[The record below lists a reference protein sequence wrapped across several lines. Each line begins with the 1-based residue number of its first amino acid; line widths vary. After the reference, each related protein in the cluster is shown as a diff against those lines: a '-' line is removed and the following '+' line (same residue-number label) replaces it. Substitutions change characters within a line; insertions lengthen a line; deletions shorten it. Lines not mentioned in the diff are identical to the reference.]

1 MRESDSRL
9 AVALDATPLLGF
21 RTGVGVFCQW
31 ALDSLRRRDELAVS
45 AFAISW
51 RRRRGISDHVPPGVR
66 VIDTPMPA
74 RPLHRAWSM
83 GGVPPIEWFTGR
95 QAVVHGTNF
104 VVPPTR
110 RAARVMTVHD
120 LTSVRFPELCDDYTR
135 RFPRLVRRALDEGAW
150 VHTPSEFVAAE
161 VVDLLGAPPERVR
174 AVHHGVP
181 PLEVPGALAAGT
193 PAAESDAPEPGAS
206 DSGAAKAGA
215 RRGAGV
221 PGPYVLA
228 IGTIEPRKD
237 LPTLV
242 RAFDLVAAEE
252 PELRLVVAGADG
264 WGVPAY
270 EEAVGASAHAGR
282 ILRLG
287 YVDSR
292 LRSDLLRHASLYAYP
307 SLYEGFGLP
316 PLEAMLAGVPVL
328 TTDAGALPEVVGD
341 AAAMVP
347 VGDVGAMAAAM
358 RRLLTDDSARAALV
372 AAGRAR
378 AASYRWEDSAAGL
391 SALYADAAA
400 ERGSR

>member
-31 ALDSLRRRDELAVS
+31 ALDSLRRREELAVS
-45 AFAISW
+45 VFAISW
-51 RRRRGISDHVPPGVR
+51 RRRRGIADHVPSGVR

-83 GGVPPIEWFTGR
+83 GAVPPIEWFTGS

-104 VVPPTR
+104 VVPPAR

-150 VHTPSEFVAAE
+150 VHTPSGFVAAE
-161 VVDLLGAPPERVR
+161 VVELLGAPPERVR

-181 PLEVPGALAAGT
+181 PLDL
-193 PAAESDAPEPGAS
+193 PATGPDGLPAVS
-206 DSGAAKAGA
+206 
-215 RRGAGV
+215 
-221 PGPYVLA
+221 GPYVLA
-228 IGTIEPRKD
+228 LGTVEPRKD
-237 LPTLV
+237 LPTLI

-252 PELRLVVAGADG
+252 PDLRLVVAGADG

-270 EEAVGASAHAGR
+270 EEAVSAAAHAGR

-287 YVDSR
+287 YVDPA
-292 LRSDLLRHASLYAYP
+292 LRSDLLRHASIYAYP

-316 PLEAMLAGVPVL
+316 PLEAMLAGVPVV

-347 VGDVGAMAAAM
+347 VGDVGAMAAALG
-358 RRLLTDDSARAALV
+358 RLLTDDSARAGLV
-372 AAGRAR
+372 AAGRTR

-391 SALYADAAA
+391 SALYADAAT

>member
-1 MRESDSRL
+1 MRDSDSRL

-51 RRRRGISDHVPPGVR
+51 RRRRGIRDHIPSGVR

-74 RPLHRAWSM
+74 RPLHRAWSV
-83 GGVPPIEWFTGR
+83 GGVPPIEWFIGR
-95 QAVVHGTNF
+95 EAVVHGTNF

-135 RFPRLVRRALDEGAW
+135 RFPQLVRRALEEGAW
-150 VHTPSEFVAAE
+150 VHTPSEYVAAE
-161 VVDLLGAPPERVR
+161 VVELLGAPPERVR

-181 PLEVPGALAAGT
+181 PLDP
-193 PAAESDAPEPGAS
+193 PAA
-206 DSGAAKAGA
+206 DSGADSDAAADSGADTSGAAAGA
-215 RRGAGV
+215 APPV

-228 IGTIEPRKD
+228 LGTIEPRKD
-237 LPTLV
+237 LPTLI

-270 EEAVGASAHAGR
+270 EAAVGASAHAGR

-287 YVDSR
+287 YVDSV
-292 LRSDLLRHASLYAYP
+292 LRSRLLRHASIYAYP

-316 PLEAMLAGVPVL
+316 PLEAMLAGVPVV

-347 VGDVGAMAAAM
+347 VGDVTAMATALG
-358 RRLLTDDSARAALV
+358 RLLTDDSARTAVV

>member
-31 ALDSLRRRDELAVS
+31 ALDSLRHRDELAVS

-51 RRRRGISDHVPPGVR
+51 RRRRGISGHVPPGVQ

-83 GGVPPIEWFTGR
+83 GGMPPIEWFTGR

-135 RFPRLVRRALDEGAW
+135 RFPRLVRRALAEGAW

-181 PLEVPGALAAGT
+181 PVDRPAAG
-193 PAAESDAPEPGAS
+193 
-206 DSGAAKAGA
+206 
-215 RRGAGV
+215 GAGPAV

-228 IGTIEPRKD
+228 LGTVEPRKD

-242 RAFDLVAAEE
+242 RAFDLVADED
-252 PELRLVVAGADG
+252 PDLRLVVAGADG

-270 EEAVGASAHAGR
+270 EAAVAAAAHSGR

-287 YVDSR
+287 YVDAR

-316 PLEAMLAGVPVL
+316 PLEAMLAGVPVV
-328 TTDAGALPEVVGD
+328 TTNAGALPEVVGD
-341 AAAMVP
+341 AAAVVP
-347 VGDVGAMAAAM
+347 VGDAAAMAAAM
-358 RRLLTDDSARAALV
+358 GRLLSDDPARAALV

-391 SALYADAAA
+391 SRLYADAAA
-400 ERGSR
+400 ERTSR